1 MIATLVNNLTT
12 EAAGESLSAL
22 CSEAKTKAGREAI
35 EAALGGRETL
45 YALLLSESPK
55 VRKNTYRL
63 LGALQ
68 NPKDLPKLTE
78 SLQTET
84 TLFAVPSLILAI
96 GALGG
101 EKTLRAYRVPA
112 SAGPETDKHVA
123 AIAAAYGKAMQ
134 QFDRVETETVYRLPN
149 AREILCYA
157 PKGFSAQLRE
167 ELESLGFSTASIGR
181 LAWRKRCC
189 P

>member
-78 SLQTET
+78 SLQTEI
-84 TLFAVPSLILAI
+84 LQIKSERIQLQLQLNIIIFRSILQHRFLQLILQLNQA
-96 GALGG
+96 
-101 EKTLRAYRVPA
+101 KR
-112 SAGPETDKHVA
+112 
-123 AIAAAYGKAMQ
+123 
-134 QFDRVETETVYRLPN
+134 FRLKN
-149 AREILCYA
+149 VHMKKL
-157 PKGFSAQLRE
+157 L
-167 ELESLGFSTASIGR
+167 
-181 LAWRKRCC
+181 
-189 P
+189 